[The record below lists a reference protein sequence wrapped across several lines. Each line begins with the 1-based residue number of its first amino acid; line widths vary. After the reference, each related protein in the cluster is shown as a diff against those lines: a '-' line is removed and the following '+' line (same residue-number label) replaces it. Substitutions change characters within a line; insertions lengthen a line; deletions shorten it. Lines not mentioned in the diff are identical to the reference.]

1 MRDVELVMEL
11 LSRIDGSEKDAVLA
25 RACLQILV
33 EEPEAE
39 PKPEPKPEPKKR
51 KEKPFDMGKLKALL
65 DGGWSVGKI
74 ADEMGVSDQTIYN
87 KVKKLKEQKHE

>member
-39 PKPEPKPEPKKR
+39 PKPEPKKR

-74 ADEMGVSDQTIYN
+74 ADEMGVSDVTIYKKI
-87 KVKKLKEQKHE
+87 KVMKEQERECTD